1 MSTPAETLAS
11 CKAIVEAA
19 EKAWQEATPG
29 PWEIKHNLFE
39 VHGIFGS
46 GDAKVINH
54 VPVRTPEQE
63 ATARLICAAHAA
75 FPGWLA
81 ERKGN
86 IVGIE
91 ADFASITPANRIWGE
106 QKLATL
112 TDRLAPVALALGV
125 PGPEV
130 EK

>member
-81 ERKGN
+81 ERKKELEY
-86 IVGIE
+86 IDWQIQ
-91 ADFASITPANRIWGE
+91 DQGE
-106 QKLATL
+106 TAESMEEELDPLAAA
-112 TDRLAPVALALGV
+112 LAPVALALGV